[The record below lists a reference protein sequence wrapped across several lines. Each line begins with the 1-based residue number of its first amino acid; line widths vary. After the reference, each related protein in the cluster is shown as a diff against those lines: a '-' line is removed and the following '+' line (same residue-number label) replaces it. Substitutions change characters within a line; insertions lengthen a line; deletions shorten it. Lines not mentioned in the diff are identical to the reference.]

1 MVTSDYGEPRNVV
14 TDPVKP
20 DGGRFF
26 RPTVRIWDT
35 ADPTKPELISVAHM
49 PRGWRNPQ
57 DVSTMHLNRGIMEN
71 GKTWP
76 KTKSFPRTIES
87 KGHFSGSMCGGGV
100 FFTPDL
106 TKLEPDSSRQ
116 WTQVWDDGFSL
127 MTARNG
133 GLDAWLEDSGPCEGG
148 AWHQVSRNNRWLFR
162 VVTGQQANQENL
174 QNRGQPVKILY
185 SLDIAPLIRS
195 AQDGEVTC
203 DLANG
208 LDLDDDTNIDI
219 EPEQAFAKLK
229 AGEQVADCPKL
240 SSTLIV
246 DDTTSGGPHWAAIDN
261 HSLTPD
267 GSPTRLVFSDY
278 FVARS
283 GIDGNHRLYAVD
295 IDPRTGKMSYDE
307 SWRDEQTGAL
317 GTDFNRKDW
326 PGNRAR
332 ATTSRTRWC
341 GSARRASARGTGRAW
356 GWSPRPPRG
365 SRPPGSGAP
374 PGDSARGPGGPV
386 RRGWPDRRSSRRRWI
401 PWLTAVALLAAAG
414 PARAHPS
421 LLQSAPAGGVVADAA
436 PQSIVL
442 SFTEEVEPA
451 GSSIRLTGP
460 GGRRVPMGAPA
471 GRGPTV
477 LAARPRAALATGVYE
492 ARWVALGPDGHT
504 ISGRFRFGVPG
515 RGGAAPPDVER
526 LDAPGLAGAQASP
539 GDPPGDVA
547 ARWLGI
553 VAAGVLLAGALLRW
567 RVGAAVPERRWSR
580 LRSGGLAAAL
590 VAAVYAVAAAAGD
603 GAGGVRDALLGEPTG
618 QLALVRL
625 AVLAAVALLV
635 VARRLPRSDAVLGAA
650 GAGALYTHALDG
662 HLQTVEDGVA
672 LAYVAQVAHVLAAGV
687 WAGGLVVLATGA
699 AGGRAALRAFA
710 AIAGAAVVVLAGTG
724 SSPPCARSTSGTS
737 CAGPTTAASSWRSRS
752 CSSCSSRRPGRPCS
766 RCGAGAR
773 CAGRCAARRPASS
786 WSSCSPRPSP
796 ASCRGGGSRR
806 RRSAATSWRGSAS
819 GRSRPAR

>member
-1 MVTSDYGEPRNVV
+1 
-14 TDPVKP
+14 
-20 DGGRFF
+20 
-26 RPTVRIWDT
+26 
-35 ADPTKPELISVAHM
+35 
-49 PRGWRNPQ
+49 
-57 DVSTMHLNRGIMEN
+57 
-71 GKTWP
+71 
-76 KTKSFPRTIES
+76 
-87 KGHFSGSMCGGGV
+87 
-100 FFTPDL
+100 
-106 TKLEPDSSRQ
+106 
-116 WTQVWDDGFSL
+116 
-127 MTARNG
+127 
-133 GLDAWLEDSGPCEGG
+133 
-148 AWHQVSRNNRWLFR
+148 
-162 VVTGQQANQENL
+162 
-174 QNRGQPVKILY
+174 
-185 SLDIAPLIRS
+185 
-195 AQDGEVTC
+195 
-203 DLANG
+203 
-208 LDLDDDTNIDI
+208 
-219 EPEQAFAKLK
+219 
-229 AGEQVADCPKL
+229 
-240 SSTLIV
+240 
-246 DDTTSGGPHWAAIDN
+246 
-261 HSLTPD
+261 
-267 GSPTRLVFSDY
+267 
-278 FVARS
+278 
-283 GIDGNHRLYAVD
+283 
-295 IDPRTGKMSYDE
+295 
-307 SWRDEQTGAL
+307 
-317 GTDFNRKDW
+317 
-326 PGNRAR
+326 
-332 ATTSRTRWC
+332 
-341 GSARRASARGTGRAW
+341 
-356 GWSPRPPRG
+356 
-365 SRPPGSGAP
+365 
-374 PGDSARGPGGPV
+374 V

-724 SSPPCARSTSGTS
+724 LVAAVREVDEWHVLRWTDYGRVVLAKSVLLVVLVAAAGATLLALRRGRPVRWPLRGEAAGVLVVVVLAATLAGLVPGRGQPPPAQRGNLLAGVGFGTVSTGSLTAHVTLAPARPGDNVLALTATDGEGDLGTAALRSVRATLTCRARRARYGSS
-737 CAGPTTAASSWRSRS
+737 CAATATARGRRA
-752 CSSCSSRRPGRPCS
+752 CGCRPGE
-766 RCGAGAR
+766 A
-773 CAGRCAARRPASS
+773 
-786 WSSCSPRPSP
+786 
-796 ASCRGGGSRR
+796 GGSRR
-806 RRSAATSWRGSAS
+806 RSTAAR
-819 GRSRPAR
+819 RSRRPSWPSATRPWTGHRRGACS